1 MRLALLAAALV
12 LAACGSD
19 STAPPKQSPDQR
31 AAGAVATRYTQAI
44 ARKDWKT
51 ACATRTAAERQQLA
65 TNFGTCEK
73 ALARAF
79 KGKNVGAFKGVKVA
93 RVHIK
98 DGVAGVQM
106 VAPGGL
112 GGLQLAA
119 VRDHGAWR
127 LKNLPDDQ
135 IP

>member
-1 MRLALLAAALV
+1 MRPALLLAVLL

-19 STAPPKQSPDQR
+19 PTTPPKQSPDQR
-31 AAGAVATRYTQAI
+31 AAGAVATRYTQAV
-44 ARKDWKT
+44 AKKDWKA
-51 ACATRTAAERQQLA
+51 ACATRTAAERKQLA
-65 TNFGTCEK
+65 GLYGSCEQ

-79 KGKNVGAFKGVKVA
+79 KGKNVAAFKDVKVA
-93 RVHIK
+93 GVHIK
-98 DGVAGVQM
+98 DGVAGIQL

-119 VRDHGAWR
+119 VREDGAWR
-127 LKNLPDDQ
+127 LKDIPDDQ